1 MRGIGVVVYR
11 ESLPDAPEGRTIRLC
26 ELGGIHL
33 HRRTQC
39 SCTCEQSRC
48 VSHHRV
54 TIVHALDAHDDHDLH
69 WPSRSPDELT
79 NMDMGI
85 ALTVGVCRRT
95 LSNNEAKKDV
105 LAASS
110 SAGKNKKRRRSYIC
124 SFSPGWT
131 KYSTLYSEARAAQGV
146 ESAADTIQV
155 KTVTPCGEQ
164 KLNCTLSL
172 KMPVTGKL

>member
-54 TIVHALDAHDDHDLH
+54 TIVHALDASPLMHDGQDLR
-69 WPSRSPDELT
+69 WPYSPLVKLT
-79 NMDMGI
+79 KMYMGD

-95 LSNNEAKKDV
+95 LSNSEAKKDV
-105 LAASS
+105 LVASS
-110 SAGKNKKRRRSYIC
+110 SAGKKRKRRRSYIC

-146 ESAADTIQV
+146 KSAADAFQV
-155 KTVTPCGEQ
+155 KSVTPCR
-164 KLNCTLSL
+164 SID
-172 KMPVTGKL
+172 